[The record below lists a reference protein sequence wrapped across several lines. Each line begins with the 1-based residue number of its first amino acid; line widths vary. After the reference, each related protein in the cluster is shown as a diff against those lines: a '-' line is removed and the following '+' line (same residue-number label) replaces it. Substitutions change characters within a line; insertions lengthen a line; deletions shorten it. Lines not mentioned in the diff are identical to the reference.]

1 MIDTMTPPSADQA
14 MPPRAAGSQTP
25 TVLGVIGIIWAA
37 ISLLCT
43 LSIFGDAQIQA
54 KVYTTVSAVLGLL
67 LGLWLLL
74 GSINLLRRKRSARSM
89 LVSWSIIKIV
99 VTIAL
104 LVWGLAYTDQ
114 MTDMVVQQA
123 QAELKADPAMQ
134 DGMAEQQDPSA
145 AVSDQGEDVEPRLDG
160 DAGEEDIQPELS
172 DEQIESVIQIVVYGF
187 MGCGA
192 MLTLLWPVILLIS
205 LNSIGFKREFETWD
219 SGMFEGH
226 DHV

>member
-1 MIDTMTPPSADQA
+1 MTPPSADQA

-25 TVLGVIGIIWAA
+25 TVLGVIGIIWAV

-43 LSIFGDAQIQA
+43 LNFFGDAQIQA
-54 KVYTTVSAVLGLL
+54 KVYSTVSAVLGLL

-74 GSINLLRRKRSARSM
+74 GSINLLRRKRSARSL

-104 LVWGLAYTDQ
+104 LVWGLVYADQ
-114 MTDMVVQQA
+114 MTDMIVQQA

-145 AVSDQGEDVEPRLDG
+145 AVSDQSEDVEPRLDG
-160 DAGEEDIQPELS
+160 DAGEEAIQPELS
-172 DEQIESVIQIVVYGF
+172 DEQVESVIQIVVYGL

-205 LNSIGFKREFETWD
+205 LNSIGFKREFETWESD
-219 SGMFEGH
+219 MFEGH